1 MKKMKKLFNKYQAIS
16 KPMQIIS
23 GIMIVFT
30 IIVLA
35 KGGYLFGVW
44 LKTII

>member
-1 MKKMKKLFNKYQAIS
+1 MKEIFNKYKSIS
-16 KPMQIIS
+16 KPMQIFF
-23 GIMIVFT
+23 GIMIVFA

-35 KGGYLFGVW
+35 KGGYLIGVW